1 MTENFWC
8 PLPCLNK
15 RISEICLRFFY
26 RYLQYCQDSIR
37 QNCKIKKYNDLWLSI
52 KIELFLQNLP
62 YCSLHLILRKYI
74 TLLSCHLLNMPS
86 IKKKRKKK
94 SWKYLFAFQLYC
106 NLFHYLL
113 FIPLKMLL
121 LLKILQETFQLQ
133 VCAWSVCISVE
144 KKQFINNEHY
154 FQS

>member
-86 IKKKRKKK
+86 IKKKRKKNHENIFLH
-94 SWKYLFAFQLYC
+94 SNSIATFFTICFSFLWKCFYFSKYCKRHFNYRYVPEVAAFL
-106 NLFHYLL
+106 
-113 FIPLKMLL
+113 
-121 LLKILQETFQLQ
+121 
-133 VCAWSVCISVE
+133 
-144 KKQFINNEHY
+144 
-154 FQS
+154 

>member
-86 IKKKRKKK
+86 IKKKRKKTMK
-94 SWKYLFAFQLYC
+94 ISFCIPTLLQPFSLFAFHSSENAFTSQNIARDISITGMC
-106 NLFHYLL
+106 
-113 FIPLKMLL
+113 LKWLHFCREEAIH
-121 LLKILQETFQLQ
+121 K
-133 VCAWSVCISVE
+133 
-144 KKQFINNEHY
+144 
-154 FQS
+154 